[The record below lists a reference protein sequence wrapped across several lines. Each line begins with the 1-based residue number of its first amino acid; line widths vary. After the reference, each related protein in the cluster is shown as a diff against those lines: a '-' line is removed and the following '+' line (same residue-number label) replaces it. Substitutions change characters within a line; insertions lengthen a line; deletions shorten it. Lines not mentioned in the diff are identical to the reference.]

1 MVKQMNNHPD
11 QGFNKMNKKSGVL
24 SDEVVL

>member
-1 MVKQMNNHPD
+1 MVKQINNHPD
-11 QGFNKMNKKSGVL
+11 QGFNKMDKKSRVL